1 MQLLNKTRLG
11 REIKKFLKL
20 NGLLLAPDAAT
31 YLASTFDTISTD
43 VVKRFVDC
51 VLSTPSLE
59 GNRVTKVIC
68 EQILTNW
75 KSESDASGEV
85 LFLINALDVPRFKYC
100 QNTKK
105 FVPLRAAPG
114 EDVNSLLP
122 SSPLCKSFLFA
133 HRYEV
138 VYQRVTRNPLFSDEK
153 GFKLRP
159 VEFLLSSGG
168 KTTSGEDVEEE
179 EKDERNGEATAI
191 VIVLGVLVQLKNAQW
206 YLEDPTN
213 LVRLDL
219 SNTRF
224 HQGIFSEGAIVLA
237 EGYYD
242 DNGEVFRA
250 TGIGLPPVERAAETR
265 KYFSATN
272 PFGGESLDAPAAP
285 VDQQMSRLLD
295 ASPDSMLVLLG
306 ESRLD
311 VTGCLEHLETIFT
324 GYADFPPCAFLL
336 CGDFISADY
345 SPHINEK
352 RTLLK
357 HLFKRL
363 TGIFLRVYG
372 DVETR
377 GHRQPRLVLVPG
389 PHDPCVGP
397 QGIYP
402 RPPLPSDLFGM
413 EERGASSANWLWLA
427 TNPCRLRVFT
437 REVVVF
443 RYDYGRHLVRY
454 CIHLPTASSTSPADV
469 AVEAASCDLDA
480 ETQQPLGR
488 EHGTT
493 TTTEENASAAVLGRG
508 LARCLASQGHL
519 TPLPLHVSPV
529 YWAYDQSLCLNPL
542 PDLVVAVEPD
552 AIADLNVASSSIVS
566 GGEDPLGGCRFVNP
580 GRFGSE
586 EYSFKVYYPS
596 NRLVEDSR
604 VPT

>member
-1 MQLLNKTRLG
+1 
-11 REIKKFLKL
+11 EVKKLLKL
-20 NGLLLAPDAAT
+20 NGLILAPDAAV
-31 YLASTFDTISTD
+31 YLASNFNTVSAD

-51 VLSTPSLE
+51 VLSAPALE
-59 GNRVTKVIC
+59 DNRVTKAVC

-75 KSESDASGEV
+75 KFDSGASGEV
-85 LFLINALDVPRFKYC
+85 LFLTNALDVPRFKYC
-100 QNTKK
+100 RESKK
-105 FVPLRAAPG
+105 FVPLRPSPG

-122 SSPLCKSFLFA
+122 SSPLSKSFLFA

-138 VYQRVTRNPLFSDEK
+138 VYQRVTRNPLFTDEK

-168 KTTSGEDVEEE
+168 KRASEDDVEEGE
-179 EKDERNGEATAI
+179 EEERDGEAAEM

-213 LVRLDL
+213 LVKLDL
-219 SNTRF
+219 SNSRF

-242 DNGEVFRA
+242 DNAEVFRA

-265 KYFSATN
+265 KYFSVTN
-272 PFGGESLDAPAAP
+272 PFDGESLDAPAAP
-285 VDQQMSRLLD
+285 VDQRMSRLLD

-306 ESRLD
+306 ETRLD
-311 VTGCLEHLETIFT
+311 VAGCLEHLETIFT

-345 SPHINEK
+345 SPYIGEK
-352 RTLLK
+352 RGLLK

-363 TGIFLRVYG
+363 TDIFLRVYG
-372 DVETR
+372 DAETR
-377 GHRQPRLVLVPG
+377 GFRQPRLLLVPG

-402 RPPLPSDLFGM
+402 RPQLPLDLFGM
-413 EERGASSANWLWLA
+413 EERGASSTKWLWLA
-427 TNPCRLRVFT
+427 TNPCRLRLFT

-454 CIHLPTASSTSPADV
+454 CIHLPTVSSTSPADV
-469 AVEAASCDLDA
+469 AVEAATCDLDA
-480 ETQQPLGR
+480 ETQQPEDR
-488 EHGTT
+488 EDGATT
-493 TTTEENASAAVLGRG
+493 TTTTGEDVPAAVLGRS
-508 LARCLASQGHL
+508 LARCLSSQGHL

-529 YWAYDQSLCLNPL
+529 YWTYDQSLCLNPL

-552 AIADLNVASSSIVS
+552 AIADLNVASASIVS

-604 VPT
+604 VPS

>member
-1 MQLLNKTRLG
+1 M
-11 REIKKFLKL
+11 
-20 NGLLLAPDAAT
+20 NGLVLVPDAAV
-31 YLASTFDTISTD
+31 YLASNFSTVSTN

-51 VLSTPSLE
+51 VLSAPALE
-59 GNRVTKVIC
+59 DNRVTKAVC

-75 KSESDASGEV
+75 KSDSGTSGEV
-85 LFLINALDVPRFKYC
+85 LFLTNALDVGQILTQRGYSISPIF
-100 QNTKK
+100 TST
-105 FVPLRAAPG
+105 PLQ
-114 EDVNSLLP
+114 
-122 SSPLCKSFLFA
+122 
-133 HRYEV
+133 V
-138 VYQRVTRNPLFSDEK
+138 VYQRVTRNPLFTDEK

-168 KTTSGEDVEEE
+168 KRASGDDVEEGEGE
-179 EKDERNGEATAI
+179 ERDGEAAEM

-213 LVRLDL
+213 LVKLDL
-219 SNTRF
+219 SNSRF

-242 DNGEVFRA
+242 DNAEVFRA

-265 KYFSATN
+265 KYFSVTN

-285 VDQQMSRLLD
+285 VDQRMSRLLD

-306 ESRLD
+306 ETRLD
-311 VTGCLEHLETIFT
+311 VAGCLEHLETIFT

-345 SPHINEK
+345 SPYIGEK
-352 RTLLK
+352 RGLLK

-363 TGIFLRVYG
+363 TDIFLRVYG
-372 DVETR
+372 DAETR
-377 GHRQPRLVLVPG
+377 GFRQPRLVLVPG

-402 RPPLPSDLFGM
+402 RPQLPLDLFGM
-413 EERGASSANWLWLA
+413 EERGTSSTKWLWLA
-427 TNPCRLRVFT
+427 TNPCRLRLFT

-454 CIHLPTASSTSPADV
+454 CIHLPTVSSTSPADV
-469 AVEAASCDLDA
+469 AVEAATCDLDA
-480 ETQQPLGR
+480 EVMNNCLSAFDYHSLSISPLHTQQQLEDR
-488 EHGTT
+488 EDGATT
-493 TTTEENASAAVLGRG
+493 TTTGEDVPAAVLGRS
-508 LARCLASQGHL
+508 LARCLSSQGHL

-552 AIADLNVASSSIVS
+552 AIADLNVASASIVS

-604 VPT
+604 VPS

>member
-1 MQLLNKTRLG
+1 MAC
-11 REIKKFLKL
+11 EIKKLLKL
-20 NGLLLAPDAAT
+20 NGLILAPDAAA
-31 YLASTFDTISTD
+31 YLASTFTTVSAD

-51 VLSTPSLE
+51 VLSAFALDD
-59 GNRVTKVIC
+59 NRVTKVVC
-68 EQILTNW
+68 EQILANW
-75 KSESDASGEV
+75 NSASDTSGEV
-85 LFLINALDVPRFKYC
+85 LFLIKALDVPRFRYC
-100 QNTKK
+100 RNAKK
-105 FVPLRAAPG
+105 FVPLRASPG
-114 EDVNSLLP
+114 EDVNSLLS
-122 SSPLCKSFLFA
+122 SSPLSKSFLFA

-138 VYQRVTRNPLFSDEK
+138 VYQRVTRNPLFSDEN

-159 VEFLLSSGG
+159 VDFILASGG
-168 KTTSGEDVEEE
+168 KRASRDDMEEEKEEE
-179 EKDERNGEATAI
+179 ERDGEATEM
-191 VIVLGVLVQLKNAQW
+191 VIVLGVLVQLRNAQW

-213 LVRLDL
+213 LVKLDL

-242 DNGEVFRA
+242 DNAEVFRA
-250 TGIGLPPVERAAETR
+250 TGIGLPPVECAAETR
-265 KYFSATN
+265 KYFSVTN

-285 VDQQMSRLLD
+285 VDQKMSRLLD

-306 ESRLD
+306 ETHLD

-336 CGDFISADY
+336 CGDFISDGY
-345 SPHINEK
+345 SPHISEK
-352 RTLLK
+352 RALLK
-357 HLFKRL
+357 RLFKRL
-363 TGIFLRVYG
+363 TDIFLRVYG
-372 DVETR
+372 DVEKR
-377 GHRQPRLVLVPG
+377 GYRQPRLVLIPG
-389 PHDPCVGP
+389 PNDPCVGP

-402 RPPLPSDLFGM
+402 RPQLPLDLFGM
-413 EERGASSANWLWLA
+413 EERGASSTDWLWLA

-443 RYDYGRHLVRY
+443 RYDYGRHLIRY
-454 CIHLPTASSTSPADV
+454 CIHLPAVSSTSPADV
-469 AVEAASCDLDA
+469 AVEPASFDLDA
-480 ETQQPLGR
+480 ETQQLEDR
-488 EHGTT
+488 EHGTST
-493 TTTEENASAAVLGRG
+493 TTVEDVPAAVLGRG
-508 LARCLASQGHL
+508 LARCLSSQGHL

-552 AIADLNVASSSIVS
+552 AIADLNVASASIVC

-586 EYSFKVYYPS
+586 EYTFKVYYPS

-604 VPT
+604 VSS